1 MRLPLLV
8 VLVSVGALSTG
19 CPNYVPYLPDG
30 GRARVNCNNSALN
43 VPVTV
48 LDRAGMP
55 APMAVVEVEYLSY
68 GESEN
73 LITDGRGIAVLKEQY
88 GPGVVRLIANV
99 NDLRSDAAEV
109 TYTGTECSNAVSPRS
124 LTLPVK

>member
-1 MRLPLLV
+1 MRFALLFALLV
-8 VLVSVGALSTG
+8 VSTG

-30 GRARVNCNNSALN
+30 GRARVNCNNAALN
-43 VPVTV
+43 VPITV
-48 LDRAGMP
+48 LDRAGAP

-73 LITDGRGIAVLKEQY
+73 LIADDRGIVVLKEKY

-99 NDLRSDAAEV
+99 NDLRSDVAEV
-109 TYTGTECSNAVSPRS
+109 TYTGTECSSSVTPRS

>member
-1 MRLPLLV
+1 MRSLLLLALLV
-8 VLVSVGALSTG
+8 VSTG

-30 GRARVNCNNSALN
+30 GRARVNCNNSAVN
-43 VPVTV
+43 VPITV

-55 APMAVVEVEYLSY
+55 SPDAVVEVEYLSY

-73 LITDGRGIAVLKEQY
+73 LITDGRGIALLTDKY

-99 NDLRSDAAEV
+99 NDLRSDVAEV
-109 TYTGTECSNAVSPRS
+109 TFNGTECSTSVVPRS